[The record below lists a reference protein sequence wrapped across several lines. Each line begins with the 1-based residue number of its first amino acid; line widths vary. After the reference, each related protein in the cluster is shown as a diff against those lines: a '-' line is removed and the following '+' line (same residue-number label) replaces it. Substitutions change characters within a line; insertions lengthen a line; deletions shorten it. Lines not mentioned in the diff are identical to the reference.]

1 MNEGEAKDA
10 ITGILHPF
18 LDAGTFAA
26 PGWAIKTY
34 LAMQPDGEGKRQA
47 DPLPWM
53 SIDKA
58 VCDDNLALVYFSD
71 GKMKICDLDH
81 DSDFE
86 WWKSRGA
93 EKFFY
98 LNPPKESA

>member
-10 ITGILHPF
+10 ITAILHPF

-34 LAMQPDGEGKRQA
+34 LAMHSDDDGW
-47 DPLPWM
+47 LPIEM
-53 SIDKA
+53 A
-58 VCDDNLALVYFSD
+58 QCDDNLAVVYFSD
-71 GKMKICDLDH
+71 GKMNICDLDH

-98 LNPPKESA
+98 LNPPKESV